1 MKKIGITTTVPVEV
15 LIAAGYQPIDLNNVL
30 VSDPDP
36 GRLITIAERAGFPL
50 NCCSWIKGIYGVCL
64 DSDIRDVLCVT
75 SGDCSNTIMLMEV
88 LKLKGL
94 NAIPF
99 AYPES
104 PDYRQMKIV
113 LEKLAA
119 TLGATLEAAEKVRK
133 DLQPARSLALKLDEL
148 TWKENLVSGWENH
161 LWLVS
166 ASDFNQ
172 DFHKY
177 RRELHN
183 LSEVCSRRQPYPSGQ
198 LRLAY
203 IGVPS
208 VYARE
213 LYNFTEKH
221 GARVVLNEVQRQ
233 FAMPE
238 PGQSLA
244 EQYSNY
250 TYPYSIHERL
260 RDIKT
265 EIMRRRVDGVI
276 HYVQAF
282 CHRGIGDI
290 IFRDAID
297 LPMLML
303 EGNADFFLNNHVK
316 TRIEAFLDMIQRSR
330 SRLKNIRQGKL
341 EGADAPS
348 INIPP
353 YLHPSLVK
361 NPREGGYR
369 GIGSLKKLSE

>member
-1 MKKIGITTTVPVEV
+1 MKKIGITTTVPIEV
-15 LIAAGYQPIDLNNVL
+15 LIAAGYQPVDLNNVL
-30 VSDPDP
+30 VSDPNP
-36 GRLITIAERAGFPL
+36 ERLVNIAERAGFPL

-64 DSDIRDVLCVT
+64 DCGIDNILCVT
-75 SGDCSNTIMLMEV
+75 GGDCSNTIMLMEV

-99 AYPES
+99 AYPDQ
-104 PDYRQMKIV
+104 PDPQRMQHT
-113 LEKLAA
+113 LQTLSE
-119 TLGATLEAAEKVRK
+119 TLGTTLEAARRVR
-133 DLQPARSLALKLDEL
+133 DELQPGRDLALRLDEL
-148 TWKENLVSGWENH
+148 TWKENVVSGWQNH

-172 DFHKY
+172 DYRKY
-177 RRELHN
+177 YHELQGV
-183 LSEVCSRRQPYPSGQ
+183 LADCSQQQPHPPAY

-208 VYARE
+208 VYAQD
-213 LYNFTEKH
+213 LYRHLERNN
-221 GARVVLNEVQRQ
+221 ARVVFNEVQRQ

-238 PGQSLA
+238 PGESLA

-260 RDIKT
+260 KDIKT
-265 EIMRRRVDGVI
+265 ELRRRQIDGVI

-297 LPMLML
+297 LPILTL
-303 EGNADFFLNNHVK
+303 EGNDDFFLTNHIK
-316 TRIEAFLDMIQRSR
+316 TRIEAFLDMLERSR
-330 SRLKNIRQGKL
+330 RGLKYSQQALG
-341 EGADAPS
+341 
-348 INIPP
+348 
-353 YLHPSLVK
+353 
-361 NPREGGYR
+361 
-369 GIGSLKKLSE
+369 